1 MPSKPGFR
9 LGIYMCKDLE
19 IVDFAAPYG
28 VFSVARR
35 LDPELDAFFVAEA
48 LRPVQAQAGFTIMP
62 NYAFADEPDMD
73 AFLIAG
79 GFGTRQELNN
89 GRLHAFIRAL
99 PDKTLLVSVC
109 TGSWIYGRM
118 GLLDGRMA
126 TNRKEPDRLES
137 SRMGKVP
144 IDRLAEIARPAA
156 SAGREWWIAAASLP
170 GGASRRA
177 WRSASICS
185 AARAMGR
192 TSSPRW
198 PASWNTRRPMK
209 SIAAISPMI
218 KAPRNTKSSQHRHLG
233 RAVTPYPGSQ
243 KALAFVTIPD
253 NAVGVSGMTGRSNQ
267 PASSVSPRLE
277 QGQEAFANKPFVAA
291 HQLFPEAVSH
301 VKNVDRLL
309 AKGGDMSRCNI
320 EFQIAETARQIEQK
334 AGAVKSV
341 SLDHG
346 QFLRGRVINDDV
358 RGYAKGAEP
367 RFLQTAGDFK
377 RVDGSLSGKYRADRV
392 RDFLRPFDLFAV
404 GKKPL
409 QEERIQGQTSRVVEI

>member
-62 NYAFADEPDMD
+62 NYAFADGPDMD
-73 AFLIAG
+73 AFLIPG

-144 IDRLAEIARPAA
+144 IDRLAEIAPACRISRARVVDSGRIITGGGIA
-156 SAGREWWIAAASLP
+156 SGMEIGFHLLRRAGYGEDFITEVARIMEYAAAYEIYR
-170 GGASRRA
+170 GDIAYDQGAA
-177 WRSASICS
+177 
-185 AARAMGR
+185 
-192 TSSPRW
+192 
-198 PASWNTRRPMK
+198 
-209 SIAAISPMI
+209 
-218 KAPRNTKSSQHRHLG
+218 
-233 RAVTPYPGSQ
+233 
-243 KALAFVTIPD
+243 
-253 NAVGVSGMTGRSNQ
+253 
-267 PASSVSPRLE
+267 
-277 QGQEAFANKPFVAA
+277 
-291 HQLFPEAVSH
+291 
-301 VKNVDRLL
+301 
-309 AKGGDMSRCNI
+309 
-320 EFQIAETARQIEQK
+320 
-334 AGAVKSV
+334 
-341 SLDHG
+341 
-346 QFLRGRVINDDV
+346 
-358 RGYAKGAEP
+358 
-367 RFLQTAGDFK
+367 
-377 RVDGSLSGKYRADRV
+377 
-392 RDFLRPFDLFAV
+392 
-404 GKKPL
+404 
-409 QEERIQGQTSRVVEI
+409 